1 MPNLQG
7 LSKTARHLIAAS
19 AVAIGATCQAAD
31 EPPAPT
37 DAVETIVVKSDKLAV
52 ENLIDRKVYSVAS
65 DVLSTFGS
73 LSDILSVIPS
83 VDVDPDGIVSLR
95 GDAKVLILID
105 GKPSSQFAGASA
117 GDALQSIPAQ
127 DIERIEIFTTPPAEF
142 KADGAAGVINIVM
155 RKNRKGGSTGSLQA
169 SEGNGGRYV
178 LGANGSYNSGPLS
191 TSVNAGYR
199 QDYKERRVA
208 STVVALDS
216 AGSPALTSGNF
227 ISERIRREVPW
238 VRTSA
243 EYALSETQSISGS
256 ASWANRGGL
265 RTYTQLNDSTTPDG
279 GVASSTRRFSSGHDP
294 EIDFDERVGFAQKLG
309 IPGETLDLSLHRSTS
324 HQDELYD
331 YMNDS
336 FAPPLPRS
344 ANNAEF
350 LENSQITD
358 FAMDYARP
366 IAQSGTLKLGYAFE
380 LDGYSYSN
388 VGNNVDPLS
397 GVQTIDP
404 SVTNQFSFQQR
415 IHAVYGSYQTNLG
428 DWTWLGGLRG
438 ELTDYEAR
446 QLTTE
451 VSSSKS
457 YFQIYP
463 DLHVSRPLSDRST
476 VSFGASRRVVRPE
489 PSSLNPYVDHEYTP
503 NLNGGNFDLKP
514 QYSQSY
520 ETGYAY
526 QHAAEIYGVT
536 GYYRLNRDS
545 FTEVTQYLANGVT
558 LTTPANLPQ
567 DKSAGMEFN
576 ANGRLLPQLSFSISG
591 NLFYRQIDASALGIS
606 GLQSTAGLNAK
617 TRLDF
622 RPSEANIV
630 QFTLT
635 RTDKRLTPQGYIGAI
650 NIVNL
655 GYKYQLTK
663 ALKATATVYD
673 LFNGQRI
680 HRFFSS
686 PTFTEEYERQVLG
699 RVFYAGLVY
708 SFGLANKEKQPGL
721 DDDQ

>member
-1 MPNLQG
+1 
-7 LSKTARHLIAAS
+7 
-19 AVAIGATCQAAD
+19 
-31 EPPAPT
+31 
-37 DAVETIVVKSDKLAV
+37 
-52 ENLIDRKVYSVAS
+52 
-65 DVLSTFGS
+65 
-73 LSDILSVIPS
+73 
-83 VDVDPDGIVSLR
+83 
-95 GDAKVLILID
+95 
-105 GKPSSQFAGASA
+105 
-117 GDALQSIPAQ
+117 
-127 DIERIEIFTTPPAEF
+127 
-142 KADGAAGVINIVM
+142 
-155 RKNRKGGSTGSLQA
+155 
-169 SEGNGGRYV
+169 
-178 LGANGSYNSGPLS
+178 
-191 TSVNAGYR
+191 
-199 QDYKERRVA
+199 
-208 STVVALDS
+208 
-216 AGSPALTSGNF
+216 
-227 ISERIRREVPW
+227 
-238 VRTSA
+238 
-243 EYALSETQSISGS
+243 
-256 ASWANRGGL
+256 L
-265 RTYTQLNDSTTPDG
+265 RTYTQLDDSTTADG
-279 GVASSTRRFSSGHDP
+279 GVVSSTRRFSSGHDP

-324 HQDELYD
+324 HQDEHYD

-344 ANNAEF
+344 FNNVEF
-350 LENSQITD
+350 LENYQITD

-366 IAQSGTLKLGYAFE
+366 VAKSGTLKLGYAFE
-380 LDGYSYSN
+380 LDGYSYNN
-388 VGNNVDPLS
+388 VGNNVDPLT
-397 GVQTIDP
+397 GAKIIDP

-415 IHAVYGSYQTNLG
+415 IHAVYLSYQTNLG

-438 ELTDYEAR
+438 ELADYEAR
-446 QLTTE
+446 QLTTD
-451 VSSSKS
+451 VSSNKS

-463 DLHVSRPLSDRST
+463 DLHVSRPLGDRST
-476 VSFGASRRVVRPE
+476 VSFGASRRVVRPDA
-489 PSSLNPYVDHEYTP
+489 SSLNPYVDPEYTP

-545 FTEVTQYLANGVT
+545 FTDVTQYLANGVT
-558 LTTPANLPQ
+558 LTTPANLPKDQ
-567 DKSAGMEFN
+567 SAGMEFN
-576 ANGRLLPQLSFSISG
+576 ANGRLLPQLSYSISG
-591 NLFYRQIDASALGIS
+591 NLFYRQIDASALGVS

-617 TRLDF
+617 ARVDF

-655 GYKYQLTK
+655 GYKYQLTR

-708 SFGLANKEKQPGL
+708 SFGFANKEKQPGL